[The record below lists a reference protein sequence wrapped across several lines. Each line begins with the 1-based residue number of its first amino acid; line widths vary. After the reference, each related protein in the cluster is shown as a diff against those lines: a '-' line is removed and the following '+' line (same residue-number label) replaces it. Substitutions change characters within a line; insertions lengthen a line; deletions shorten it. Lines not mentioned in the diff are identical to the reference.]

1 MSDEKEIRELI
12 AAYALT
18 LDADDFG
25 GCLKL
30 FTDDGEFLVYGK
42 TWAGERLCDMFTR
55 APRGMHLCGA
65 TLVELHGDTATAR
78 TQMLF
83 IDSSTHEQRPA
94 LYDDDLVKSQGR
106 WRFRRRRCQFLTA
119 KGLSDRPEERS
130 RDVR

>member
-1 MSDEKEIRELI
+1 MSDEKEIRDLL

-18 LDADDFG
+18 LDVDDFE

-42 TWAGERLCDMFTR
+42 TWAGEQLRDMFTR
-55 APRGMHLCGA
+55 APGGMHLCGA
-65 TLVELHGDTATAR
+65 TLVELHGDRATAR

-83 IDSSTHEQRPA
+83 IDSSTHELRPA
-94 LYDDDLVKSQGR
+94 LYDDELVRSQGR

-119 KGLSDRPEERS
+119 SGLADKPEEHS